1 MGNLSFIKQFI
12 QIILLICCSIS
23 SKCPFLHCLHLFF
36 YYLLLNCK
44 LLHLRSYDLIISMI
58 KLAFLLIDF
67 ILNDLSVQH
76 YFVDIFLYVQMLF
89 YLFYFTPLS
98 SIVVL
103 LIHWNC
109 PYFGV
114 DFQYFW
120 VEVIILGLIFT
131 H

>member
-1 MGNLSFIKQFI
+1 
-12 QIILLICCSIS
+12 
-23 SKCPFLHCLHLFF
+23 
-36 YYLLLNCK
+36 
-44 LLHLRSYDLIISMI
+44 MI

-103 LIHWNC
+103 LIH
-109 PYFGV
+109 
-114 DFQYFW
+114 
-120 VEVIILGLIFT
+120 
-131 H
+131 